1 MTKKNRVAT
10 AVRYDSD
17 RMFRQLQEARAERDR
32 ASTVSGS
39 WPVLARIA
47 TSLGHLDDA
56 AHPLTAPSE
65 TSGNGGRAASTL
77 TPGAATRSYRRARER
92 IRRRLN
98 DLARDIDR
106 VLDDPSPPRQPRK
119 RCPKCGRG
127 GRPGAEICDRA
138 VCEAAVLE

>member
-56 AHPLTAPSE
+56 ASHKVPVGSNPTPSAITKGADESAPFSE
-65 TSGNGGRAASTL
+65 LGRRLSENHYTIAASSSLL
-77 TPGAATRSYRRARER
+77 TPTG
-92 IRRRLN
+92 
-98 DLARDIDR
+98 
-106 VLDDPSPPRQPRK
+106 
-119 RCPKCGRG
+119 
-127 GRPGAEICDRA
+127 
-138 VCEAAVLE
+138 